1 VEPKYHVFT
10 IVESI
15 CVGSQVSKG
24 CKRTLQSGSHK
35 RSCLVLFLVSA
46 LGTVV
51 SFGGKLSH
59 SVDLASIRTCCH
71 MHAAATQ
78 RRELRYEVRRGCEC
92 LER

>member
-1 VEPKYHVFT
+1 MFSLSSSLFVLGLK
-10 IVESI
+10 
-15 CVGSQVSKG
+15 SQRVVKEL
-24 CKRTLQSGSHK
+24 CRVSGSHK